1 MFDLFRRRR
10 AARTPQPAAPARAV
24 HQPTA
29 PGTEIHYHPELIG
42 QLTADHHKLLAI
54 HDDIARALAMRDF
67 PRISGKLEELRS
79 GLTGHL
85 LTENVRLYI
94 YLDRWLAG
102 DETNSD
108 LIRSFRRDMDAIGR
122 HVMKFLNKY
131 QTTGVDAELATAFSR
146 DFAAIGTVLA
156 ERIRKEEEVLY
167 PLYLPRY

>member
-1 MFDLFRRRR
+1 MLFDFFRRNSAPR
-10 AARTPQPAAPARAV
+10 APQPAKPPRV

-29 PGTEIHYHPELIG
+29 PGTEIHYHPELID
-42 QLTADHHKLLAI
+42 QLTGDHVRLLAI
-54 HDDIARALAMRDF
+54 HDDIARALATRDF

-102 DETNSD
+102 DETNSE

-131 QTTGVDAELATAFSR
+131 QTTGVDEDLATAFSR

-167 PLYLPRY
+167 PLYLPAY